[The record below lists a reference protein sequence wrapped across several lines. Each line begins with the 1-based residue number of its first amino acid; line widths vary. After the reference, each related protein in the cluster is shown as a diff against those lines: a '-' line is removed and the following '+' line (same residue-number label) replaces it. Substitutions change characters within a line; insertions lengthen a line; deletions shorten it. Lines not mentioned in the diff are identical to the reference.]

1 MFLLSQIY
9 WRMRFSILALTGD
22 PLKKICMWKKVKVKS
37 LDKKVKITFAII
49 WWQKEH
55 QNHQNIFRY
64 LDFHLDHSNGRIFQY
79 VNEHVNAYEQV
90 LLCIIF
96 YIVSFEVNSY
106 YFPKEGC
113 FPCKCLWTG
122 VLVHNFDSIM
132 LALRVILIIFPRKD
146 VYV

>member
-1 MFLLSQIY
+1 MTKRTSNSLSI
-9 WRMRFSILALTGD
+9 M
-22 PLKKICMWKKVKVKS
+22 
-37 LDKKVKITFAII
+37 
-49 WWQKEH
+49 
-55 QNHQNIFRY
+55 FRY

-96 YIVSFEVNSY
+96 YIVSFEVNSH

-122 VLVHNFDSIM
+122 VVVHNFDSIM

-146 VYV
+146 VYVKKGIVRHTPPGPFLLVGMIDKFYVMWSVSLRLQVTSFICVS